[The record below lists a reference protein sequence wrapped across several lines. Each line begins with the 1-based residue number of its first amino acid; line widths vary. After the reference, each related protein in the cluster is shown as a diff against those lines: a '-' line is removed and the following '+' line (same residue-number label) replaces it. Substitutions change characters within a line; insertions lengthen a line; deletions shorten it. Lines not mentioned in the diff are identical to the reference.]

1 MILSCQG
8 ISKSFGE
15 KVILEDASFHIEER
29 EKAALVGIN
38 GAGKS
43 TLSYVL
49 TGKPG
54 YEVTS
59 GKIRFRGKDL
69 LSMSPEERA
78 REGIFLCMQYPVEI
92 PGVPTTTFLKH
103 AVNAVR
109 KHRGEPEL
117 DTLNFVKMVREEG
130 KALGIDNEMIK
141 RPVNVGFS
149 GGEKKRLETL
159 QMSILKPDFSILDEA
174 DSGLDIDALKVV
186 ADGVNALRD
195 GRRSM
200 LVITHY
206 QRLLNY
212 IVPDFVH
219 VFADG
224 HIVRSG
230 NRNLALELEEK
241 GYAEF
246 VKEK

>member
-1 MILSCQG
+1 MYKRQ
-8 ISKSFGE
+8 
-15 KVILEDASFHIEER
+15 
-29 EKAALVGIN
+29 
-38 GAGKS
+38 
-43 TLSYVL
+43 
-49 TGKPG
+49 
-54 YEVTS
+54 
-59 GKIRFRGKDL
+59 
-69 LSMSPEERA
+69 
-78 REGIFLCMQYPVEI
+78 
-92 PGVPTTTFLKH
+92 
-103 AVNAVR
+103 
-109 KHRGEPEL
+109 
-117 DTLNFVKMVREEG
+117 EEG